1 MQLAWLEDFV
11 ELARTRS
18 FARAAELRCV
28 THPAF
33 GRRIRALELWVGAA
47 LVERKQPAALTPAGV
62 LFLEAATY
70 TLNVLHSARGQLQ
83 ERSSL
88 SETPL
93 RIATGRTLS
102 RTYFPEWYQGI
113 CHRFGALPVSVV
125 TSGSQEAIAKLAA
138 GDVDLLITYSSPV
151 TRLLIDARR
160 YESQLL
166 ATELMLPVSAP
177 DARGAARYQLS
188 YSSTSPTPWL
198 AFSSSLTLRG
208 ILAKH
213 MAELPRKIALHM
225 VYQCDSYD
233 SILEMAIRGI
243 GLAWLPERLVREEI
257 QRGRLLVVG
266 DSSVRVRF
274 DIALYRR
281 RDSTANHWART
292 IWEGLTEAV
301 PTPAAALAAAVP
313 S

>member
-18 FARAAELRCV
+18 FARAAEQRCV

-33 GRRIRALELWVGAA
+33 GRRIRALELWVGTA
-47 LVERKQPAALTPAGV
+47 LVERKQPVELTPAGV

-70 TLNVLHSARGQLQ
+70 TLNVLTSVRGQLQ
-83 ERSSL
+83 ERSGS

-93 RIATGRTLS
+93 LIATGRTLS
-102 RTYFPEWYQGI
+102 RTYFPEWYQEI
-113 CHRFGALPVSVV
+113 CHRFGTFPVSVV
-125 TSGSQEAIAKLAA
+125 TSGSQEAIGKLAA
-138 GDVDLLITYSSPV
+138 GDVDLLITYSSPF
-151 TRLLIDARR
+151 TRLLIDSRR
-160 YESQLL
+160 YESLIL
-166 ATELMLPVSAP
+166 ASEVMLPVSAP
-177 DARGAARYQLS
+177 DARGHARHQLS

-213 MAELPRKIALHM
+213 IADLARKPALQM

-243 GLAWLPERLVREEI
+243 GLAWLPERLLKEEI
-257 QRGRLLVVG
+257 QRGRLVTVG
-266 DSSVRVRF
+266 DSTVRVHF

-281 RDSTANHWART
+281 RDGNASHWARL
-292 IWEGLTEAV
+292 IWEGLASGAPAPAV
-301 PTPAAALAAAVP
+301 QPDRAVLP
-313 S
+313 